1 MEEGKLGTGIVDVV
15 GEHLGLYV
23 GGDQDGVKRHGRNS
37 FVQNLLIST
46 IFPVQVLMTSYSTFL
61 S

>member
-1 MEEGKLGTGIVDVV
+1 MGEGRLGTGIVDVV

-23 GGDQDGVKRHGRNS
+23 GGDQDGDKRHGRNS

-46 IFPVQVLMTSYSTFL
+46 IFQCKS
-61 S
+61 